1 MFAKIG
7 AEALLRDEATVNGAE
22 VEAARLAMLID
33 RGMERRTD
41 MVYVVVCTESGVW
54 AMMSNGLISIGS
66 DRTGQDHLVK
76 WRSRRS

>member
-41 MVYVVVCTESGVW
+41 MVYVMVCTESGVW
-54 AMMSNGLISIGS
+54 L
-66 DRTGQDHLVK
+66 
-76 WRSRRS
+76 